1 MTNWHE
7 NYTVVDIETTGLS
20 PQRDDIIEL
29 SALKVRDTKVVEE
42 FSTLL
47 KSSKGVN
54 SFISGLTGITNS
66 MLNNAP
72 IIEDVLPEFLAFIG
86 NDIILGHNVNFD
98 MRFIKAKT
106 QLVLNK
112 MVENSIMDTMIFAKR
127 NLELPNF
134 KLTTI
139 AQYYDIDTK
148 NNHRGLK
155 DCYITFEVYNK
166 LRETNFVLQ

>member
-20 PQRDDIIEL
+20 PQKDDIIEL
-29 SALKVRDTKVVEE
+29 SALKVRDNKVVEE

-47 KSSKGVN
+47 KYSKGVN

>member
-20 PQRDDIIEL
+20 PQKDDIIEL
-29 SALKVRDTKVVEE
+29 SALKVRDNKVVEE

-47 KSSKGVN
+47 KSSKGVI

-155 DCYITFEVYNK
+155 DCYITFEVYHK

>member
-20 PQRDDIIEL
+20 PQKDDIIEL
-29 SALKVRDTKVVEE
+29 SALKVRDNKVVEE

-54 SFISGLTGITNS
+54 NFISGLTGITNS

>member
-1 MTNWHE
+1 MTDWHE

-20 PQRDDIIEL
+20 PQKDDIIEL
-29 SALKVRDTKVVEE
+29 SALKVRDNEVVEE

-47 KSSKGVN
+47 KSPKGVN

-66 MLNNAP
+66 MLSNAP
-72 IIEDVLPEFLAFIG
+72 IIEDVLPEFLTFVG

-112 MVENSIMDTMIFAKR
+112 MVENSIMDTMIFAKK
-127 NLELPNF
+127 NLDLSNY

-166 LRETNFVLQ
+166 LRETNLVLQ

>member
-20 PQRDDIIEL
+20 PQKDDIIEL
-29 SALKVRDTKVVEE
+29 SALKVRDNKVVEE

-54 SFISGLTGITNS
+54 RFISGLTGITNS

-166 LRETNFVLQ
+166 LRETNLILQ

>member
-20 PQRDDIIEL
+20 PQKDNIIEL
-29 SALKVRDTKVVEE
+29 SALKVRDNKVVEE

-54 SFISGLTGITNS
+54 NFISGLTGITNS

>member
-1 MTNWHE
+1 M
-7 NYTVVDIETTGLS
+7 
-20 PQRDDIIEL
+20 
-29 SALKVRDTKVVEE
+29 
-42 FSTLL
+42 
-47 KSSKGVN
+47 N

>member
-20 PQRDDIIEL
+20 PKKDDIIEL
-29 SALKVRDTKVVEE
+29 SALKVRDNKVVEE

-54 SFISGLTGITNS
+54 NFISGLTGITNS

-112 MVENSIMDTMIFAKR
+112 MVENSIMDTMIFAKK

>member
-20 PQRDDIIEL
+20 PQKDDIIEL
-29 SALKVRDTKVVEE
+29 SALKVRDNKVVEE

-47 KSSKGVN
+47 KSSKGVS

-72 IIEDVLPEFLAFIG
+72 IIDDVLPEFLAFIG

>member
-20 PQRDDIIEL
+20 PQKDDIIEL
-29 SALKVRDTKVVEE
+29 SALKVRDNKVVEE

-54 SFISGLTGITNS
+54 NFISGLTGIINS

-112 MVENSIMDTMIFAKR
+112 MVKNSIMDTMIFAKR

-166 LRETNFVLQ
+166 LRETNLVLQ

>member
-20 PQRDDIIEL
+20 PQKDDIIEL
-29 SALKVRDTKVVEE
+29 SALKVRDNKVVEE

-47 KSSKGVN
+47 KSLKGVN

-112 MVENSIMDTMIFAKR
+112 MVENSIMDTMI
-127 NLELPNF
+127 LS
-134 KLTTI
+134 
-139 AQYYDIDTK
+139 
-148 NNHRGLK
+148 
-155 DCYITFEVYNK
+155 
-166 LRETNFVLQ
+166 FVLDTRGK

>member
-20 PQRDDIIEL
+20 PQKDDIIEL
-29 SALKVRDTKVVEE
+29 SALKVRDNKVVEE

-47 KSSKGVN
+47 KSSKGVS

-139 AQYYDIDTK
+139 AQYYNIDTK

-166 LRETNFVLQ
+166 LRETNLILQ

>member
-1 MTNWHE
+1 MH
-7 NYTVVDIETTGLS
+7 
-20 PQRDDIIEL
+20 
-29 SALKVRDTKVVEE
+29 
-42 FSTLL
+42 
-47 KSSKGVN
+47 
-54 SFISGLTGITNS
+54 
-66 MLNNAP
+66 
-72 IIEDVLPEFLAFIG
+72 
-86 NDIILGHNVNFD
+86 
-98 MRFIKAKT
+98 

-112 MVENSIMDTMIFAKR
+112 VVENSIMDTMIFAKR

>member
-20 PQRDDIIEL
+20 PQKDDIIEL
-29 SALKVRDTKVVEE
+29 SALKVRDNKVVEE

-47 KSSKGVN
+47 KSSKGVS

>member
-20 PQRDDIIEL
+20 PQKDDIIEL
-29 SALKVRDTKVVEE
+29 SALKVRDNKVVEE
-42 FSTLL
+42 FSMLL

>member
-20 PQRDDIIEL
+20 PQKDDIIEL
-29 SALKVRDTKVVEE
+29 SALKVRDNKVVEE

-54 SFISGLTGITNS
+54 NFISGLTGITNS

-112 MVENSIMDTMIFAKR
+112 MVKNSIMDTMIFAKR

-166 LRETNFVLQ
+166 LRETNLVLQ

>member
-7 NYTVVDIETTGLS
+7 NYTVVDVETTGLS
-20 PQRDDIIEL
+20 PQKDDIIEL
-29 SALKVRDTKVVEE
+29 SALKVRDNKVVEE

-54 SFISGLTGITNS
+54 NFISGLTGITNS